1 VAPARSKGDWE
12 RANAGPRPS
21 AARNV
26 FAEGSHAYAAAR
38 PRYPAAL
45 FEWIAGQCERRTRV
59 WDCATG
65 NGQAAHG
72 VKPWFERVCATD
84 VSLEQVAR
92 ATSSQGIDFVACA
105 AERSP
110 FRDASFD
117 LVTVAQ
123 ALHWLDFNR
132 FWPEVARVARPGALF
147 AAWGYDGLESTPEVD
162 QRIVS
167 PFLDIVSPFWAA
179 NNRIL
184 WDGYRDEDIRF
195 PFERLQ
201 TPSFALEL
209 EWTAAQLIAYIETWS
224 AYMLCLADP
233 IAGERLREH
242 RVAVDELL
250 EPDTRFAVRMP
261 ITMVV
266 ARIRAAP

>member
-1 VAPARSKGDWE
+1 MAPARSKGDWE
-12 RANAGPRPS
+12 RANAGPPPS
-21 AARNV
+21 AAHNV

-45 FEWIAGQCERRTRV
+45 FEWIAGQCERRGRV

-72 VKPWFERVCATD
+72 LKPWFERVCATD

-92 ATSSQGIDFVACA
+92 ATLAQGIDFVACA

-110 FRDASFD
+110 FRDGAFD

-123 ALHWLDFNR
+123 ALHWLDFSR
-132 FWPEVARVARPGALF
+132 FWPEVARVARAGALF
-147 AAWGYDGLESTPEVD
+147 VAWGYDGLESTPEVD
-162 QRIVS
+162 ERIVS
-167 PFLDIVSPFWAA
+167 PFLEIVSPFWAA

-184 WDGYRDEDIRF
+184 WNGYRDEEICM
-195 PFERLQ
+195 PFERLRA
-201 TPSFALEL
+201 PRFALEL
-209 EWTAAQLIAYIETWS
+209 DWTAAQLVAYIETWS
-224 AYMLCLADP
+224 AYMRCSADP
-233 IAGERLREH
+233 SAGERLREH
-242 RVAVDELL
+242 RAAVGHLL
-250 EPDTRFAVRMP
+250 APDTRLQVSMP

-266 ARIRAAP
+266 ARIGAPT

>member
-1 VAPARSKGDWE
+1 VAAAKSKGDWDRE
-12 RANAGPRPS
+12 DAGPRPS
-21 AARNV
+21 AERNV
-26 FAEGSHAYAAAR
+26 FAEASHAYAAAR

-45 FEWIAGQCERRTRV
+45 FEWIAGQCERRGRA

-72 VKPWFERVCATD
+72 LKPWFERVCASD

-92 ATSSQGIDFVACA
+92 ATPARGIDFIACA

-110 FRDASFD
+110 FQAGAFD

-123 ALHWLDFNR
+123 ALHWLDFSA

-147 AAWGYDGLESTPEVD
+147 AAWGYDGLESEPEVD

-167 PFLDIVSPFWAA
+167 PFLAIVSPFWAA
-179 NNRIL
+179 NNHIL
-184 WDGYRDEDIRF
+184 WNGYRDEEIRF
-195 PFERLQ
+195 PFERRA

-209 EWTAAQLIAYIETWS
+209 DWTAAQLLAYIETWS
-224 AYMLCLADP
+224 AYMRCLADP
-233 IAGERLREH
+233 VAAERLRAH
-242 RVAVDELL
+242 RAAADELL
-250 EPDTRFAVRMP
+250 APSTRLRVRMP
-261 ITMVV
+261 ITLLV
-266 ARIRAAP
+266 ARIERSG